1 MGIGTSMGAFHE
13 DEFAHIASPWMEKP
27 EDTPDN
33 NVIDPNVDP
42 EGIKPIKDLIMPVAD
57 FTPLNEKQYKDLMW
71 DTPVVSSKD
80 PDLREG
86 TKQSHIDYMNE
97 MLNIT
102 PEEHKRNFEATAK
115 AVGRENLLGDVSPA
129 GRIRG
134 WSDIPAFQDFKDNL
148 PDDVE
153 VHDMKDGTWTF
164 KKKPSALSDLVS

>member
-1 MGIGTSMGAFHE
+1 MGIGTSLGAFHE
-13 DEFAHIASPWMEKP
+13 DEFAHIASPWMIKP
-27 EDTPDN
+27 DEDVDN
-33 NVIDPNVDP
+33 NVIDPTIDPDSTRPVDNLV
-42 EGIKPIKDLIMPVAD
+42 IPIAD
-57 FTPLNEKQYKDLMW
+57 FTPLNEKQHKDLMW

-86 TKQSHIDYMNE
+86 TKQSRIDYMNE

-102 PEEHKRNFEATAK
+102 PEEHRRNFEDTAK
-115 AVGRENLLGDVSPA
+115 AVGRGNILGDVHPA

-134 WSDIPAFQDFKDNL
+134 WSDLPAFQDFKNNL

-164 KKKPSALSDLVS
+164 KKKPSSISDLVS